1 MFIHSSLRRPLLAQA
16 LQLGVISITLGVL
29 SACSVGP
36 AYHHPDVPAPA
47 AWQTSPDAQAAA
59 GEWPS
64 SDWWREFDSP
74 QLNDLIAQ
82 AQQTNDDI
90 AGAIARVREADA
102 QVKIAGAN
110 LYPEVDLTGDATR
123 ARQRSTLTGA
133 PVTANTF
140 SAQVGASY
148 ELDFWGKN
156 RALRNSAVM
165 AANASR
171 YDRATVELTVMTQ
184 VAVDYFQAIATRDR
198 LNVAEQNLASAQH
211 VLRGLQLE
219 QTVGTANALDVAQ
232 QETAV
237 ATQDAA
243 IPPLRQQLQQTMDA
257 LAILVGK
264 TPDAIVLANATL
276 ADFSTPQVQAG
287 IPSGLLT
294 RRPDV
299 ASSEAQLRSAN
310 ADIVAARAAFFPSIA
325 LTADGGFASNALST
339 LFNPVSR
346 VFALTGSIAQP
357 IFHGGALTGEY
368 AYRKARYDELLADYH
383 KTAISAF
390 ANAEDS
396 LIALQQT
403 AEQQQRQQ
411 VAVDKAWRAYEITQT
426 QFRAGTIN
434 ILTVLNTQNALFTAE
449 DNLVQVRFS
458 HLQSLV
464 GLFNALGGGWK
475 NP

>member
-1 MFIHSSLRRPLLAQA
+1 LHRPRVARAIQFGAAAIALAA
-16 LQLGVISITLGVL
+16 L

-36 AYHHPDVPAPA
+36 AYHHPDVAAPT
-47 AWQTSPDAQAAA
+47 AWPTSLDDQASTDR
-59 GEWPS
+59 WPS
-64 SDWWREFDSP
+64 TDWWREFNSP
-74 QLNDLIAQ
+74 QLNELIEQ
-82 AQQTNDDI
+82 AQHTNDDI
-90 AGAIARVREADA
+90 ASAIARIREADA
-102 QVKIAGAN
+102 QARIAGAN
-110 LYPEVDLTGDATR
+110 LLPDVDLSGDATR
-123 ARQRSTLTGA
+123 GRQRSTLTST
-133 PVTANTF
+133 PINANSF
-140 SAQVGASY
+140 SAEVGASY

-156 RALRNSAVM
+156 RAIRDAAVM

-184 VAVDYFQAIATRDR
+184 VAVNYFQAIATRDR
-198 LNVAEQNLASAQH
+198 LNVAEQNLASAQR

-237 ATQDAA
+237 AVQNAA
-243 IPPLRQQLQQTMDA
+243 IPPLRQQLQQTLDA

-264 TPDAIVLANATL
+264 TPDALELPSATL
-276 ADFSTPQVQAG
+276 ADFATPEVQSG
-287 IPSGLLT
+287 IPSGLLA

-299 ASSEAQLRSAN
+299 ASAEAQLRSAN

-325 LTADGGFASNALST
+325 LTADGGYASNALST

-357 IFHGGALTGEY
+357 IFHGGALSGEY
-368 AYRKARYDELLADYH
+368 SYRKARYDELLANYH

-390 ANAEDS
+390 SNVEDA
-396 LIALQQT
+396 LIALQQSG
-403 AEQQQRQQ
+403 EQQQRQQ
-411 VAVDKAWRAYEITQT
+411 EAADKARRAYQITQT

-475 NP
+475 NQEP